1 MGTKAVLRIKELGEE
16 TIIGMTSDGSETN
29 LEYIADRLCD
39 KAKKL
44 RVLTQF
50 RKCDKQTIQKVVEE
64 VVKDH
69 HDWLFTDNQKNAV
82 WIRYSA
88 EFSVK
93 DKTFVHYEGLF
104 EHQTATHIISF

>member
-1 MGTKAVLRIKELGEE
+1 
-16 TIIGMTSDGSETN
+16 MTSDGSETN

-50 RKCDKQTIQKVVEE
+50 RKCDKPTIQKVVEE

-82 WIRYSA
+82 WVQYSA

-93 DKTFVHYEGLF
+93 EKTIVHCEGLF
-104 EHQTATHIISF
+104 EHQTATHMICF